1 MKTFKTWLF
10 ESFKDNFG
18 VLFNDENFLNNLR
31 SLSVN
36 VNGPFKASPHSG
48 PFGQVYFF
56 GDKVVK
62 LTKNKKEY
70 DVSQIL
76 KQKCPNEV
84 AILGSF
90 IVNHEIFCIVQKKL
104 DESSRIIDHPAY
116 AIRYYISHKSKSIVG
131 NLLKTIQPNQIYQHL
146 KDNIEAN
153 SQILFYFERIETD
166 KQLEYLMEIWQMVR
180 NIYFSTNFIFTDLK
194 SENIGIDNG
203 KLKIFDFDQF
213 V

>member
-18 VLFNDENFLNNLR
+18 ILFKNEDFLNNLR
-31 SLSVN
+31 LLSVN
-36 VNGPFKASPHSG
+36 VNILPKASTHSG
-48 PFGQVYFF
+48 AYGQVYFF

-70 DVSQIL
+70 DVSQVL

-90 IVNHEIFCIVQKKL
+90 IVNQDIFCIVQKKL
-104 DESSRIIDHPAY
+104 ETSSTIIDHPAY
-116 AIRYYISHKSKSIVG
+116 AIRYYVTNKPKSEIA
-131 NLLKTIQPNQIYQHL
+131 NLLKVVSVNQIYQHL
-146 KDNIEAN
+146 KDNVKTN
-153 SQILFYFERIETD
+153 PQISFYIDRIETEE
-166 KQLEYLMEIWQMVR
+166 QMNYSIEIWQMIK
-180 NIYFSTNFIFTDLK
+180 NIYFSTGFIFTDLK

-203 KLKIFDFDQF
+203 KLKLFDFDEF

>member
-18 VLFNDENFLNNLR
+18 ILFKNEDFLNNLR

-36 VNGPFKASPHSG
+36 VSIPPKASTHSG
-48 PFGQVYFF
+48 AYGQVYFL
-56 GDKVVK
+56 GDKVIK
-62 LTKNKKEY
+62 LTRNKKEY
-70 DVSQIL
+70 DVSQVL

-90 IVNHEIFCIVQKKL
+90 IVNQDIFCIVQKKL
-104 DESSRIIDHPAY
+104 EMSNSIIDHPAY
-116 AIRYYISHKSKSIVG
+116 AIRYYITNKPKLEIA
-131 NLLKTIQPNQIYQHL
+131 NLIKTVSDNQIYQYL
-146 KDNIEAN
+146 KDNIKTN
-153 SQILFYFERIETD
+153 PQISFYIDRIETEE
-166 KQLEYLMEIWQMVR
+166 QMNYLIEIWQMIK
-180 NIYFSTNFIFTDLK
+180 NIYFSTGFIFTDLK

-203 KLKIFDFDQF
+203 KLKLFDFDEF